1 MTPVR
6 IGVVGVLSSRER
18 GVTDAP
24 LSHRGQGCGM
34 KVEDI
39 LHNKGSVVETIR
51 PDAKILMAVHR
62 MRMQNVGALVVSRD
76 GEKVDGVLSERDIV
90 RGLTNHGAGL
100 VEMSVVAVMSRSVPT
115 CAPSDSLTSVMS
127 QMTRTRNRHVPVVDD
142 GCLCGIVSVG
152 DVVKH
157 RLEEME
163 LETSVLRDAYLTRR

>member
-1 MTPVR
+1 
-6 IGVVGVLSSRER
+6 
-18 GVTDAP
+18 
-24 LSHRGQGCGM
+24 M
-34 KVEDI
+34 KVKDI
-39 LHNKGSVVETIR
+39 LRRKGSVVETIR
-51 PDAKILMAVHR
+51 PDAQVLLAVHR

-76 GEKVDGVLSERDIV
+76 GERVDGVLSERDIV

-115 CAPSDSLTSVMS
+115 CAPGDSLTSVMS

-142 GCLCGIVSVG
+142 GRLCGIVSVG

>member
-1 MTPVR
+1 
-6 IGVVGVLSSRER
+6 
-18 GVTDAP
+18 
-24 LSHRGQGCGM
+24 M

-39 LHNKGSVVETIR
+39 LRNKGSVVETIR
-51 PDAKILMAVHR
+51 PDAKVLMAVHR

-76 GEKVDGVLSERDIV
+76 GERVDGVLSERDIV

-115 CAPSDSLTSVMS
+115 CAPGDSLTSVMS

-142 GCLCGIVSVG
+142 GRLCGILSVG

-163 LETSVLRDAYLTRR
+163 LETNVLRDAYLTRR

>member
-1 MTPVR
+1 
-6 IGVVGVLSSRER
+6 
-18 GVTDAP
+18 
-24 LSHRGQGCGM
+24 M

-39 LHNKGSVVETIR
+39 LRNKGSVVETIR
-51 PDAKILMAVHR
+51 PDAKVLMAVHR

-76 GEKVDGVLSERDIV
+76 GERVDGVLSERDIV
-90 RGLTNHGAGL
+90 RGLTNHGADL

-115 CAPSDSLTSVMS
+115 CAPGDSLTSVMS

-142 GCLCGIVSVG
+142 GRLCGIVSVG

>member
-1 MTPVR
+1 
-6 IGVVGVLSSRER
+6 
-18 GVTDAP
+18 
-24 LSHRGQGCGM
+24 M

-39 LHNKGSVVETIR
+39 LRNKGSVVETIR

-62 MRMQNVGALVVSRD
+62 MRMQNVGALIVSRD

-100 VEMSVVAVMSRSVPT
+100 VEMSVVVVMSRSVPT
-115 CAPSDSLTSVMS
+115 CAPGDSLTSVMS
-127 QMTRTRNRHVPVVDD
+127 QMTRTRNRHVPVVED
-142 GCLCGIVSVG
+142 GRLCGILSVG